1 MLGDELSA
9 IGDKSIIASPEITLG
24 DDTMMSFRMYLYYRN
39 LEGMSDSDDYTA
51 IEVAR

>member
-24 DDTMMSFRMYLYYRN
+24 NDTMMSFKINFYYRN
-39 LEGMSDSDDYTA
+39 WEVKSNSDDYTV